1 MGTWD
6 YNTLKFDFDNSIRQ
20 VAKYA
25 TTTFKW
31 KESSSYVKWIGTRI
45 FSDIKNFSKN
55 KEHLLNGDFSKID
68 IVMDSQEIPALKQQQ
83 IYPLYNQ
90 DYQDY
95 KQRFNK
101 GLNFRVFSKDK
112 TIKDKFYKGFYI
124 VKVPSDEASMAYFRV
139 EI

>member
-1 MGTWD
+1 MYFG
-6 YNTLKFDFDNSIRQ
+6 NSIRQ

-25 TTTFKW
+25 TITFKW

-68 IVMDSQEIPALKQQQ
+68 IVMDSQEIPTLKKQQ

-101 GLNFRVFSKDK
+101 GLNYRVFSKDK

-124 VKVPSDEASMAYFRV
+124 IKVPSDEASMAYFKV